1 MCEDRERKEKYAKL
15 WKKDSIEMDNNKLY
29 DWMSSNIEQYNTIL
43 EIGCGAGLSTLN
55 LLKRGH
61 NVISIEFN
69 KYCIEYTNSLL
80 IENGYRDVEI
90 IHEQISECNCMN
102 IVEKIKSKIDLVICW
117 NPGSIDTLS
126 DEEIRVKYLE
136 FMQNGEDVSKL
147 EDFTHRYAE
156 DLVRSTLKLAQML
169 NADAH
174 IIDRD
179 ESLSGKISDYIDIRE
194 YGFNDIICENKE
206 GMSNK
211 NTMREYK
218 KIFYKSFLLIK

>member
-1 MCEDRERKEKYAKL
+1 MCEDKERKEKYAKL
-15 WKKDSIEMDNNKLY
+15 WKKDSIEMDDNKLY

-69 KYCIEYTNSLL
+69 KYCIEYTKSLL

-117 NPGSIDTLS
+117 NPGGANAFSE
-126 DEEIRVKYLE
+126 DEKYR
-136 FMQNGEDVSKL
+136 KL
-147 EDFTHRYAE
+147 KELYYLGYENPEQGFFSNYAE
-156 DLVRSTLKLAQML
+156 DFIRSTLKLAQTL
-169 NADAH
+169 NADVH

-179 ESLSGKISDYIDIRE
+179 ESLSGKISDYIDIKE
-194 YGFNDIICENKE
+194 YGFNDIICKNKE

-211 NTMREYK
+211 NTMGEYK